1 MNAMGWQ
8 IGAILFGASALIIAI
23 YIGKLLNST
32 TKVVD
37 KAYKIIDY
45 NERYIHE
52 TIENVASISNNA
64 DEIVD
69 VISKFTSVIRIF
81 KFMKK

>member
-8 IGAILFGASALIIAI
+8 VGAILFGASALIIAI

-32 TKVVD
+32 TRVVD

-45 NERYIHE
+45 NE
-52 TIENVASISNNA
+52 
-64 DEIVD
+64 
-69 VISKFTSVIRIF
+69 
-81 KFMKK
+81 

>member
-1 MNAMGWQ
+1 MDAMGWQ

-23 YIGKLLNST
+23 YISKLLHST
-32 TKVVD
+32 TKVVE

-52 TIENVASISNNA
+52 TIENVASISDND
-64 DEIVD
+64 DEIIEVMNR
-69 VISKFTSVIRIF
+69 FTSIVKVF

>member
-1 MNAMGWQ
+1 MGWQ
-8 IGAILFGASALIIAI
+8 VGAILFGVSSLIIAI
-23 YIGKLLNST
+23 YIGKLLHST
-32 TKVVD
+32 TMVVD

-69 VISKFTSVIRIF
+69 VMSRFTSVIKIF

>member
-1 MNAMGWQ
+1 MHTMGWQ
-8 IGAILFGASALIIAI
+8 IGAILFGVSSLIIAI
-23 YIGKLLNST
+23 YIGKLLHST
-32 TKVVD
+32 TMVVD

-69 VISKFTSVIRIF
+69 VMSRFTSVIKIF